1 MATHAAPKSHMG
13 AAIVFGLVLVTL
25 VYLIFSF
32 LSGNYAGMVPMLV
45 IYAAWVIVSLIIF
58 GRGLDRDEAASEH
71 AEH

>member
-32 LSGNYAGMVPMLV
+32 LSGFFLFN
-45 IYAAWVIVSLIIF
+45 F
-58 GRGLDRDEAASEH
+58 F
-71 AEH
+71 